1 MIQHLITIIQENHEV
16 LLFLSLAIGY
26 LIGKIKIKG
35 FGIGT
40 TASVLLAAM
49 ALGFAAPFAFAKVF
63 LTVMGSI
70 IINIM

>member
-1 MIQHLITIIQENHEV
+1 VIQQLITIIQENPEV

-26 LIGKIKIKG
+26 LLGKIKIK
-35 FGIGT
+35 GIGT